1 MKKLILLAAMIA
13 GCIINAGAQTTKVS
27 DKTSVNGTSY
37 VSKSS
42 RAAVNSDVKTNYTWS
57 NEKDGV
63 SYDIYLHKYT
73 KGDKVGQWTAYVLRV
88 SKKTGKEYKYYLP
101 DGEAIAKDILRR
113 NPNLAKI

>member
-1 MKKLILLAAMIA
+1 MKKFFFVAIAMLVSVVI
-13 GCIINAGAQTTKVS
+13 AGAQTTKVS

-73 KGDKVGQWTAYVLRV
+73 KGDKVGQWTAHVLRV

-101 DGEAIAKDILRR
+101 DGAAIAQDILRR
-113 NPNLAKI
+113 NPNLGK